1 MLTTER
7 MLSYIS
13 LPESYMHLFVIMMNI
28 CCMQEILDIS
38 NKIQSPVVSME
49 AYIYLC
55 CKN

>member
-1 MLTTER
+1 MLTIEK

-38 NKIQSPVVSME
+38 NKIQSTVVSME